1 VAIPV
6 LTIGIFTMDLYTP
19 RGLSDWVW
27 YFIPLL
33 LSSYVSNRFLPFL
46 LTSIFS
52 VLTLIGYFVP
62 VSAGETTY
70 LSLTSRCMGICVLL
84 LVAWLISQR
93 QHTEEQVQEQAELLD
108 LAHDAILVQDLED
121 RVLYWNKSAERI
133 YGWTAEEAVGRRM
146 SELLQKNGFKFDDTR
161 KIILDTGIWSGELTC
176 RTKSGREVIVEVRWT
191 LVRNHKG
198 EPKAI
203 LSINTE
209 ITDKK
214 TLQEQLLRS
223 QRMQSLG
230 TLAGGIAHDLNNI
243 LTPLMMS
250 VALLKDRASDP
261 QSKSLLATLEEN
273 VHRGAGLVRQVLAFA
288 RGVSGA
294 RAAVNPVQVVQE
306 IERIVRET
314 FPKSVHLESSASP
327 DLWTITGDSTQL
339 HQVLLNLCLNARDAM
354 PDGGTLSIRMENAV
368 LDETY
373 VRLHLEAGLGAYL
386 VINVTDTGVGIPPEL
401 QDKIFEPFFTTK
413 ELGKGT
419 GLGLSSVLAI
429 VKSHGGFINCYSE
442 VGKGSTFKIYLPVS
456 AGPSDTEIARADQ
469 AKLPRGGNEV
479 VLLVDDEEAI
489 RSTSKK
495 LLERFGYRVLLAEN
509 GAEAVSL
516 YARQR
521 NEIAVVLTDMAMPI
535 MDGVAT
541 IVALK
546 SINPRVKI
554 ISSSGLAVNGSTAKA
569 SGAGVKHFIPK
580 PYTAEIMLQT
590 VHKIL
595 QEN

>member
-1 VAIPV
+1 
-6 LTIGIFTMDLYTP
+6 
-19 RGLSDWVW
+19 
-27 YFIPLL
+27 
-33 LSSYVSNRFLPFL
+33 
-46 LTSIFS
+46 
-52 VLTLIGYFVP
+52 
-62 VSAGETTY
+62 
-70 LSLTSRCMGICVLL
+70 
-84 LVAWLISQR
+84 
-93 QHTEEQVQEQAELLD
+93 
-108 LAHDAILVQDLED
+108 
-121 RVLYWNKSAERI
+121 
-133 YGWTAEEAVGRRM
+133 
-146 SELLQKNGFKFDDTR
+146 
-161 KIILDTGIWSGELTC
+161 
-176 RTKSGREVIVEVRWT
+176 
-191 LVRNHKG
+191 
-198 EPKAI
+198 
-203 LSINTE
+203 
-209 ITDKK
+209 
-214 TLQEQLLRS
+214 
-223 QRMQSLG
+223 
-230 TLAGGIAHDLNNI
+230 
-243 LTPLMMS
+243 
-250 VALLKDRASDP
+250 
-261 QSKSLLATLEEN
+261 
-273 VHRGAGLVRQVLAFA
+273 
-288 RGVSGA
+288 
-294 RAAVNPVQVVQE
+294 
-306 IERIVRET
+306 
-314 FPKSVHLESSASP
+314 
-327 DLWTITGDSTQL
+327 
-339 HQVLLNLCLNARDAM
+339 
-354 PDGGTLSIRMENAV
+354 
-368 LDETY
+368 
-373 VRLHLEAGLGAYL
+373 LHLEAGLGAYL

-580 PYTAEIMLQT
+580 PYTAEVMLQT